1 MVDMPTFDFDQIIS
15 RADTASEKWDGREA
29 YFGRADVTPLWVA
42 DMDFA
47 APPEVTAALVARAQH
62 PVYGYT
68 MADAAVY
75 SSLIDWL
82 DRQFGWQVER
92 DWIVLTPG
100 VVPSIYA
107 AVQAMTQPGQGVIVQ
122 PPVYAPFFS
131 AVTANGRAL
140 LQNPLRLEHGRY
152 LMDFAQLEQCAQQGA
167 KLLLL
172 CSPHNPVGRVW
183 QRDELETLLNIA
195 RRYRLAVFSDE
206 IHADLI
212 YPEYRHTPLATLAR
226 DGDVMIT
233 AVAPSKTFNIPGLGL
248 SALIIPDAGVRQTM
262 VAAFAS
268 LHVHSTNPFSLT
280 AFTAAY
286 RHGGEWRDALM
297 LYLRDTRD
305 AVMQYLALHLP
316 RIRTIAPEGTYLL
329 WLDCRELGMS
339 DAQLQAFFV
348 QQCRL
353 GMNPGHVFGQGGSGF
368 MRLNLASPRAV
379 VLAALARVAIALD
392 KKC

>member
-1 MVDMPTFDFDQIIS
+1 MFDFDRIIS
-15 RADTASEKWDGREA
+15 RTGTASEKWDGRQA

-47 APPEVTAALVARAQH
+47 APPAVTEALIARAQH

-68 MADAAVY
+68 AADDAVY
-75 SSLIDWL
+75 GSLIAWL
-82 DRQFGWQVER
+82 YQQYGWRVER

-107 AVQAMTQPGQGVIVQ
+107 AVQAMTQPDQGVIVQ

-131 AVTANGRAL
+131 AVTTNGRAL
-140 LQNPLRLEHGRY
+140 LHNPLRLEQGRY
-152 LMDFAQLEQCAQQGA
+152 RMDLAQLEQCAQQGA

-183 QRDELETLLNIA
+183 QRDEFDALLDIA
-195 RRYRLAVFSDE
+195 RRYRLTIFSDE
-206 IHADLI
+206 IHADLV
-212 YPEYRHTPLATLAR
+212 YPEYRHIPLATLTR
-226 DGDVMIT
+226 EGDAVIT

-248 SALIIPDAGVRQTM
+248 SALIIPDAGIRQAMTA
-262 VAAFAS
+262 VFAN
-268 LHVHSTNPFSLT
+268 LHVSSSNPFSLI

-286 RHGGEWRDALM
+286 RHGGAWRDALM

-305 AVMQYLALHLP
+305 AVMQYLFEHIPAIHA
-316 RIRTIAPEGTYLL
+316 IAAEGTYLL
-329 WLDCRELGMS
+329 WLDCRELGMN

-348 QQCRL
+348 QQCRI
-353 GMNPGHVFGQGGSGF
+353 GMNPGPIFGHGGSGF

-379 VLAALARVAIALD
+379 IMEALARVATALSTPG
-392 KKC
+392 